1 MAIQLQ
7 CHSCQKVL
15 QVADSAAGKKA
26 RCPGCQTLIDVP
38 VGDVAVAKATPVS
51 KPVAT
56 PEPVKPTAS
65 PSQIKVICQSC
76 DKVLQVPVSAA
87 GKAVRCP
94 GCQNAVSVP
103 AVLSSKSSS
112 GATGSAAAGNI
123 AKPSATKPSETPRA
137 PSRPVQ
143 TPVVQTPAVQSDFF
157 SAPAAYPVAPAA
169 TPIQGTGN
177 ALWDEIGDV
186 QNGQA
191 AGGGWAAPAAV
202 PVTGYATGYS
212 GTRSSGG
219 MGRTPFYIIT
229 GVFIALWGLVLVC
242 IMLFQLGVT
251 AYLLIS
257 PPRGLTIDYLRLV
270 GGIVGAILFFI
281 LGLIQVLGGIA
292 IAGRNG
298 LSTAKTTSIIASI
311 PCFGGLAFPFGI
323 LAAVLVYS
331 KTAKRDFGE
340 S

>member
-191 AGGGWAAPAAV
+191 AGGGWAAPAAN
-202 PVTGYATGYS
+202 PYASYSSSYS
-212 GTRSSGG
+212 GSSSK
-219 MGRTPFYIIT
+219 MNRTPFYIIT
-229 GVFIALWGLVLVC
+229 GVFISLWGL
-242 IMLFQLGVT
+242 
-251 AYLLIS
+251 LIVAAS
-257 PPRGLTIDYLRLV
+257 VIRIAATIYTFANLPPNVTIDYARFSGFVIGMILGFILGMIQLV
-270 GGIVGAILFFI
+270 GGIS
-281 LGLIQVLGGIA
+281 IA
-292 IAGRNG
+292 TRNS
-298 LSTAKTTSIIASI
+298 LSTAKTVSIIAAI

-323 LAAVLVYS
+323 WAAVLVFS
-331 KTAKRDFGE
+331 QKAKREFGE